1 MTSAA
6 WLALVL
12 VVCLA
17 LSWHPI
23 LPWYAAAG
31 LAIAFAWMVWPGA
44 IIARR
49 VYAPQRAWPASLLA
63 APAWGFGFSSLALL
77 ALWATGVRNTAL
89 LAAAPIVAA
98 LATIPCRRL
107 AGRIE
112 LPEFSRRDLVPLLL
126 VLFLVPLV
134 VGRPFARVGEMT
146 PDGKAY
152 RAYFI
157 ADFEWAMAAVGEVSK
172 GDVPPKNPFLA
183 GETLHYYWLADL
195 FSSVE
200 HRATRRSLTIDQ
212 ILLINDTLIGFAFVG
227 FLYFFV
233 RHFVRSPSAAAFACV
248 FAVLF
253 SSFEGLQQVYA
264 FWSRGVRFAPAF
276 DALRNTNIDA
286 ISNWKFGSLKVDGL
300 HRVLLYQPQ
309 HALTWALSL
318 SALLILK
325 QARDAGSAAVN
336 AFAATL
342 LGVGLLISSFI
353 AMFVG
358 IAVGLYQAVRLLM
371 GRRWKALVV
380 AGIAGALPVG
390 AALAVTI
397 LLHYVDRNSGRIVY
411 VGALNPLAGHNTWTG
426 IFLSF
431 GPMLIA
437 AVVGAIV
444 AMVRRASEFAVLGL
458 IIAVAWFFYFF
469 VDVVDHQHAYV
480 GWRAGH
486 LLFIAFAPLVGY
498 AWQELWGG
506 GRIAR
511 AAVALGA
518 LLLALGAAP
527 MVIVDLY
534 NTQDVENRRPGPS
547 FHWTEILSPDELAA
561 LQWVKTATPPD
572 ALVQVDPIH
581 DGVEGGVW
589 AYMPA
594 FGERRMTA
602 GVPISMIPAKR
613 YLDAAQQVREMFAAT
628 DARAAYAT
636 ACAHGVEYVYVGPE
650 EQRVYPKLRPLLD
663 SAPDKFR
670 SVFRNN
676 SVSIYYVVRGVA

>member
-6 WLALVL
+6 LALVL
-12 VVCLA
+12 VVGLA

-49 VYAPQRAWPASLLA
+49 VYASQRAWPAALLV
-63 APAWGFGFSSLALL
+63 APAWGFGVSSVVLL
-77 ALWATGVRNTAL
+77 ALWAAGIRSTAM
-89 LAAAPIVAA
+89 LATAPILAA

-107 AGRIE
+107 AGALE
-112 LPEFSRRDLVPLLL
+112 LPAFDRRDAAPLLI
-126 VLFLVPLV
+126 VLMLVPLV
-134 VGRPFARVGEMT
+134 VGRPFARVGETT
-146 PDGKAY
+146 PYGKAY

-157 ADFEWAMAAVGEVSK
+157 ADFEWAMAAVSEVSK
-172 GDVPPKNPFLA
+172 GDVPPRNPFLA

-200 HRATRRSLTIDQ
+200 HRATTGRITIEQ
-212 ILLINDTLIGFAFVG
+212 ILLVNDTLIGLAFAG

-233 RHFVRSPSAAAFACV
+233 RHFVRSPSAAAIACV

-253 SSFEGLQQVYA
+253 SSFEGAQQVYA
-264 FWSRGVRFAPAF
+264 FWERGVPVRAAF
-276 DALRNTNIDA
+276 EALRNTNIDA

-300 HRVLLYQPQ
+300 HRALLYQPQ
-309 HALTWALSL
+309 HMLTWSLSL
-318 SALLILK
+318 SALLVLR
-325 QARDAGSAAVN
+325 QARDAGRAAVN

-342 LGVGLLISSFI
+342 LGIGLLVSSFI

-358 IAVGLYQAVRLLM
+358 VVVGVYQGARLLLA
-371 GRRWKALVV
+371 RRWTAIVV
-380 AGIAGALPVG
+380 AGAAGAIPVG
-390 AALAVTI
+390 AALAVTMM
-397 LLHYVDRNSGRIVY
+397 LHYVDRNSGQIVF

-426 IFLSF
+426 IVLSF

-437 AVVGAIV
+437 AAVGAVI
-444 AMVRRASEFAVLGL
+444 AIVRRASELAVLGL
-458 IIAVAWFFYFF
+458 VIAIGWFFYFF

-486 LLFIAFAPLVGY
+486 LLFIAFAPLAGY
-498 AWQELWGG
+498 AWQELWARGRVARSAAAAGG
-506 GRIAR
+506 L
-511 AAVALGA
+511 V
-518 LLLALGAAP
+518 LALGAAP
-527 MVIVDLY
+527 MIAIDLY
-534 NTQDVENRRPGPS
+534 NTQDIDNRRPGPS
-547 FHWTEILSPDELAA
+547 FHWTEILSPDEIAA
-561 LQWVKTATPPD
+561 LQWVKTSTPPD

-613 YLDAAQQVREMFAAT
+613 YLEAGEQVRQMFTAT
-628 DARAAYAT
+628 DARAAYAK
-636 ACAHGVEYVYVGPE
+636 ASALDVQYIYLGPE
-650 EQRVYPKLRPLLD
+650 EQRVYPQLRALLD
-663 SAPDKFR
+663 GAPDRFQT
-670 SVFRNN
+670 VFRNA
-676 SVSIYYVVRGVA
+676 SVSVYRVVRGVA

>member
-1 MTSAA
+1 MTGAA
-6 WLALVL
+6 LALLL

-31 LAIAFAWMVWPGA
+31 LAIAFVWMVWPGA

-49 VYAPQRAWPASLLA
+49 VYAPQRGWPAALIA
-63 APAWGFGFSSLALL
+63 APAWGFGVTSVVLL
-77 ALWATGVRNTAL
+77 ALWASGIRSTAL
-89 LAAAPIVAA
+89 LATAPIAAA
-98 LATIPCRRL
+98 LATIPCRSL
-107 AGRIE
+107 AGALQ
-112 LPEFSRRDLVPLLL
+112 LPVFDRRDVAPLLI
-126 VLFLVPLV
+126 VLLLVPLV

-146 PDGKAY
+146 PAGKAY

-157 ADFEWAMAAVGEVSK
+157 ADFEWAMAAVSEVSK

-195 FSSVE
+195 FSSIE
-200 HRATRRSLTIDQ
+200 HRATTGSLRIEQ
-212 ILLINDTLIGFAFVG
+212 ILLVNDTLIGLVFAG

-233 RHFVRSPSAAAFACV
+233 RHWVGSPSAAAGACV

-253 SSFEGLQQVYA
+253 SSFEGAQQVYA
-264 FWSRGVRFAPAF
+264 FWSHGVPFSTAF

-300 HRVLLYQPQ
+300 HRALLYQPQ
-309 HALTWALSL
+309 HMLTWSLSL
-318 SALLILK
+318 SALLVLH
-325 QARDAGSAAVN
+325 QARDAGRAGIN
-336 AFAATL
+336 AFAAAL
-342 LGVGLLISSFI
+342 LAIGLLISSFI

-358 IAVGLYQAVRLLM
+358 VAVGLYQGARLLLA
-371 GRRWKALVV
+371 RRWGVMAAAGAAGTVPVV
-380 AGIAGALPVG
+380 AAV
-390 AALAVTI
+390 AVTA
-397 LLHYVDRNSGRIVY
+397 LLHYVDRNSGQIVF
-411 VGALNPLAGHNTWTG
+411 VGALNPLAAHNTWTG

-437 AVVGAIV
+437 AAVGAVIAV
-444 AMVRRASEFAVLGL
+444 VRRAVEFAALGL
-458 IIAVAWFFYFF
+458 VIAVAWFFYFF

-486 LLFIAFAPLVGY
+486 LLFMAFAPFVGY
-498 AWQELWGG
+498 ACQELW
-506 GRIAR
+506 AR
-511 AAVALGA
+511 GPVARGAAAVGA

-527 MVIVDLY
+527 MIVIDLY
-534 NTQDVENRRPGPS
+534 NTQDIDNHRPGPS
-547 FHWTEILSPDELAA
+547 FHWTEIVTRDELEA
-561 LQWVKTATPPD
+561 LQWVRKSTPPD

-613 YLDAAQQVREMFAAT
+613 YVEAGQQVRQMFTAP
-628 DARAAYAT
+628 DAGTAYAK
-636 ACAHGVEYVYVGPE
+636 ACAMDLQYIYVGPE
-650 EQRVYPKLRPLLD
+650 EQRVYPQLRALLD
-663 SAPDKFR
+663 GAPDRFET
-670 SVFRNN
+670 VFRNR
-676 SVSIYYVVRGVA
+676 SVSVYRVVRGVA

>member
-1 MTSAA
+1 MTGAA
-6 WLALVL
+6 LALLL
-12 VVCLA
+12 VVGLA

-49 VYAPQRAWPASLLA
+49 VYAPQRGWAAALMA
-63 APAWGFGFSSLALL
+63 APAWGFGVTSVVLL
-77 ALWATGVRNTAL
+77 ALWAAGIRSSAL
-89 LAAAPIVAA
+89 LATAPILAA
-98 LATIPCRRL
+98 IATIPCRRL
-107 AGRIE
+107 SGALD
-112 LPEFSRRDLVPLLL
+112 LPAFDRRDVAPLLIVLLL
-126 VLFLVPLV
+126 VPFV

-157 ADFEWAMAAVGEVSK
+157 ADFEWAMAAVSEVSK

-200 HRATRRSLTIDQ
+200 HRATTGSLAIEQ
-212 ILLINDTLIGFAFVG
+212 ILLVNDTLIALVFAA

-233 RHFVRSPSAAAFACV
+233 RHWVRSPSAAAVACA

-253 SSFEGLQQVYA
+253 SSFEGAQQVFA
-264 FWSRGVRFAPAF
+264 FWSRGVPFRLAF

-286 ISNWKFGSLKVDGL
+286 ITNWKFQTLKVDGL
-300 HRVLLYQPQ
+300 HRLLLYQPQ
-309 HALTWALSL
+309 HALTWSLSL
-318 SALLILK
+318 SALLVLR
-325 QARDAGSAAVN
+325 QARDAGRAGVN
-336 AFAATL
+336 ALAATL
-342 LGVGLLISSFI
+342 LGIGLLISSFI

-358 IAVGLYQAVRLLM
+358 VAVGLYQAVRLLFA
-371 GRRWKALVV
+371 RRWQAIVV
-380 AGIAGALPVG
+380 AGAAGAVPVG
-390 AALAVTI
+390 AALAVTV
-397 LLHYVDRNSGRIVY
+397 LLRYVDRNSGQIVF

-426 IFLSF
+426 IVLSF

-437 AVVGAIV
+437 ASAGAAV
-444 AMVRRASEFAVLGL
+444 AIVRRASEFAVLGL
-458 IIAVAWFFYFF
+458 VIVVAWFFYFF

-486 LLFIAFAPLVGY
+486 LLFIALAPFVGY
-498 AWQELWGG
+498 AWQDLWARGLA
-506 GRIAR
+506 AR
-511 AAVALGA
+511 ALVALGA
-518 LLLALGAAP
+518 VLLALGAAP
-527 MVIVDLY
+527 MIAIDLY
-534 NTQDVENRRPGPS
+534 NTQDIENRRAGPS
-547 FHWTEILSPDELAA
+547 FHWTEILSRDELAA
-561 LQWVKTATPPD
+561 LQWVKSSTPPD
-572 ALVQVDPIH
+572 ALIQVDPIH

-613 YLDAAQQVREMFAAT
+613 YLEAGQRVRQMFAAT
-628 DARAAYAT
+628 DAPDAYAK
-636 ACAHGVEYVYVGPE
+636 ARALDLQYIFIGPE
-650 EQRVYPKLRPLLD
+650 EQRVYPHLRALLD
-663 SAPDKFR
+663 GAPDRFQT
-670 SVFRNN
+670 VFRNG
-676 SVSIYYVVRGVA
+676 SVSIYRVVRGMA